1 MRAEDGGT
9 DKSNSPRLIPFS
21 TINKL
26 SESVKRC
33 NFTLIIEKKRELKK
47 LYYFA
52 NRKEKRA

>member
-1 MRAEDGGT
+1 MRAGDGGT

-33 NFTLIIEKKRELKK
+33 NFTLIIEKKRELKEA
-47 LYYFA
+47 LQDQVHIF
-52 NRKEKRA
+52 